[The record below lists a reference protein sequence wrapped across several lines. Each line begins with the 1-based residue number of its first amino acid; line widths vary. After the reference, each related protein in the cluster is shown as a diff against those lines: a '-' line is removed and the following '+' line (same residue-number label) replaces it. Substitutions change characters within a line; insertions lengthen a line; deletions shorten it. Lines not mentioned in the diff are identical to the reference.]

1 VNIRHTKINILVNLK
16 MDPDIQ
22 DAQEIQVP
30 VESPDN
36 HEEQATDSY
45 DELAKTEVAE
55 PIKRGRGR
63 PKGSRNRV
71 KVPPPPPSES
81 EEEEETLHPVGKA
94 HAKPPPPASRG
105 RSPQRENPKTHAL
118 DVEFDEGYG
127 GAGPPKKPVRIKKE
141 VAMSLMDIIAQAANQ
156 QSERERGRRRTFYE
170 NYLPL

>member
-1 VNIRHTKINILVNLK
+1 

-22 DAQEIQVP
+22 DAQEIQADIP
-30 VESPDN
+30 VEIPDN
-36 HEEQATDSY
+36 HEEHAATDSY
-45 DELAKTEVAE
+45 DELAKAEVAD
-55 PIKRGRGR
+55 PPKRGRGR
-63 PKGSRNRV
+63 PLGAKNKKKKPEPEPEVEPEPEPEPEPAPEPSKRQPKR
-71 KVPPPPPSES
+71 KARSCPMVP
-81 EEEEETLHPVGKA
+81 V
-94 HAKPPPPASRG
+94 
-105 RSPQRENPKTHAL
+105 L

>member
-1 VNIRHTKINILVNLK
+1 MEADIPQDNSNIQNTTE
-16 MDPDIQ
+16 DI
-22 DAQEIQVP
+22 P
-30 VESPDN
+30 VEK
-36 HEEQATDSY
+36 EADSY
-45 DELAKTEVAE
+45 DELAKGAEVAE

-81 EEEEETLHPVGKA
+81 EEEEETPGAEPRRMHPVGKA

-118 DVEFDEGYG
+118 NVEFDEGYG
-127 GAGPPKKPVRIKKE
+127 GAGPPKKPVRIKKAAA
-141 VAMSLMDIIAQAANQ
+141 VSLMEMIAQAANQ

>member
-1 VNIRHTKINILVNLK
+1 

-22 DAQEIQVP
+22 DAQEIQVDIP

-118 DVEFDEGYG
+118 NVEFDEGYILRGSAPG
-127 GAGPPKKPVRIKKE
+127 GAGPPPWNDKPVRVKRKPAA
-141 VAMSLMDIIAQAANQ
+141 VSLMEIIAQAANQ